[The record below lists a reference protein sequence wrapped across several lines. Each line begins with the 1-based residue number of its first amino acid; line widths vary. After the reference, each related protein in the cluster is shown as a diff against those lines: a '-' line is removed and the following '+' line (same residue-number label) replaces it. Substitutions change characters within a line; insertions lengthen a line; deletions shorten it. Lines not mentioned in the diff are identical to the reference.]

1 MGTYIKYL
9 IFFALLCSCVN
20 LKGQDVNFSVV
31 LNGNIVNYTVQNNTS
46 KDMYIIQHR
55 EPTMENGSHCLIT
68 YKDKDGNVNYEML
81 PVINKLAV
89 LIKPKECYN
98 YDIDISSYKKQGI
111 IRVYCKL
118 AVIVKDEN
126 DKPYIKKY
134 DKYITF

>member
-81 PVINKLAV
+81 PVINKFL
-89 LIKPKECYN
+89 
-98 YDIDISSYKKQGI
+98 YDNSPSYVVGIETRYISSF
-111 IRVYCKL
+111 
-118 AVIVKDEN
+118 N
-126 DKPYIKKY
+126 
-134 DKYITF
+134 F